1 MNENLRPRGIDVR
14 DGGLLLW
21 YDRSITPGEVSFIPT
36 DVDLVVDKGLR
47 EYVKLFSNDK
57 QLFYT
62 TFTTAYQKL
71 VDVGNNLSDK
81 RY

>member
-1 MNENLRPRGIDVR
+1 M
-14 DGGLLLW
+14 LLFLCL
-21 YDRSITPGEVSFIPT
+21 SLMKIQTVPT

-47 EYVKLFSNDK
+47 EYVKLFANDK